1 MAELVFET
9 TTKEVPVTIDGKPY
23 VLRELNGQG
32 TSEWRKST
40 GGDVSFVDG
49 KATITNIRMEDPEV
63 RLLSL
68 CLYNEKNELVTYG
81 VIKTWPQ
88 TVLSG
93 LYDAAQ
99 ELSGLNEEAKK
110 KQKAEAK
117 NS

>member
-1 MAELVFET
+1 MANLVFET
-9 TTKEVPVTIDGKPY
+9 TVKKIELTIDGKPY

-81 VIKTWPQ
+81 IIKMWPQ

-99 ELSGLNEEAKK
+99 ELSGLNEEARE
-110 KQKAEAK
+110 KQKAKAK

>member
-1 MAELVFET
+1 MANLVFET
-9 TTKEVPVTIDGKPY
+9 TVKEVPVTIDGKSY
-23 VLRELNGQG
+23 MLRELNGQG

-81 VIKTWPQ
+81 VIKMWPQ

-93 LYDAAQ
+93 LYNAAQ
-99 ELSGLNEEAKK
+99 ELSGLNEEARNKL
-110 KQKAEAK
+110 KAEAK